1 LCEALLMTYRI
12 HDGLILS
19 REAVGNEFNL

>member
-1 LCEALLMTYRI
+1 LSEALLMTCRM

-19 REAVGNEFNL
+19 REAVSNEFNL